1 MPSWAWIVI
10 VVAAVVVTAAVV
22 WAAMKSRRS
31 RVLQDRFG
39 PEYDRT
45 VRATDDKREAEAELA
60 ARAERRNS
68 LDIRPLTPAA
78 RERYLAQW
86 QEVQARFVDDPEG
99 AVRDA
104 DMLIQS
110 AMRDRGYP
118 VDDFEQRSADISVDH
133 PHVVENY
140 RQGHRLASASAR
152 GDGSTEDL
160 RQAMQHYRALFEELV
175 DSPSD
180 AALSREDDAVVADDG
195 QAVSRRG

>member
-10 VVAAVVVTAAVV
+10 VVAAIVVTAAVV

-31 RVLQDRFG
+31 RALQDRFG
-39 PEYDRT
+39 PEYERT
-45 VRATDDKREAEAELA
+45 VRATDNKREAEAELA
-60 ARAERRNS
+60 ARAERRDG

-78 RERYLAQW
+78 RERYLVQW

-99 AVRDA
+99 AVRDS

-118 VDDFEQRSADISVDH
+118 VDDFEQRAADISVDH

-140 RQGHRLASASAR
+140 RHGHRLADASAR
-152 GDGSTEDL
+152 GDGTTEDL

-180 AALSREDDAVVADDG
+180 AALSREDGAAFSEDRR
-195 QAVSRRG
+195 AVSDRG

>member
-10 VVAAVVVTAAVV
+10 VIAAIVVTAAVV
-22 WAAMKSRRS
+22 WAGMKSRRS
-31 RVLQDRFG
+31 RALQERFG

-60 ARAERRNS
+60 ARAERRDS

-78 RERYLAQW
+78 RERYLAEW
-86 QEVQARFVDDPEG
+86 QGVQARFVDDPEG

-104 DMLIQS
+104 DTLIQS
-110 AMRDRGYP
+110 AMRERGYP
-118 VDDFEQRSADISVDH
+118 VDDFEQRSSDISVDH

-140 RQGHRLASASAR
+140 RQGHRLADASAR

-160 RQAMQHYRALFEELV
+160 RWRCSITGCCSRSSWTPRATRRSRARTAAS
-175 DSPSD
+175 SPRT
-180 AALSREDDAVVADDG
+180 AGR
-195 QAVSRRG
+195 

>member
-10 VVAAVVVTAAVV
+10 VIAAIVVTAAVV

-31 RVLQDRFG
+31 RALQERFG

-60 ARAERRNS
+60 ARAERRDS

-78 RERYLAQW
+78 RERYLAEW
-86 QEVQARFVDDPEG
+86 QGVQARFVDDPEG

-104 DMLIQS
+104 DALIQS
-110 AMRDRGYP
+110 AMRERGYP

-140 RQGHRLASASAR
+140 RQGHRLA
-152 GDGSTEDL
+152 GGSTEDL
-160 RQAMQHYRALFEELV
+160 RQAMQHYRLLFEELV
-175 DSPSD
+175 DSASD
-180 AALSREDDAVVADDG
+180 TALSREDGGVVAEDG
-195 QAVSRRG
+195 RTVSRRL